1 MFVEDLKVLTVKKN
15 ISMSE
20 LARRL
25 GESPQNY
32 HLKIKR
38 NTIKDIDLKEAA
50 KSLNCEVEIIY
61 KDKDTGEEIYKSKL

>member
-1 MFVEDLKVLTVKKN
+1 MFVEDLKILTIKRN

-32 HLKIKR
+32 HLKVKR

-50 KSLNCEVEIIY
+50 KALNCEVEIVY
-61 KDKDTGEEIYKSKL
+61 KDKDTGKEIYKSKL

>member
-1 MFVEDLKVLTVKKN
+1 MFVEDLKILTIKKS

-25 GESPQNY
+25 GESPQNF

-50 KSLNCEVEIIY
+50 KAMNCDVEIVY
-61 KDKDTGEEIYKSKL
+61 KDKKTGEVIYKSCL